1 MNHLNFYNSFSCYKI
16 SIQLLD
22 ISLIL
27 KKIHIYE
34 IFQKK
39 YKKDIDR
46 ATDFLKIFLN
56 EFLFIQVN

>member
-46 ATDFLKIFLN
+46 ATDFLKNFF
-56 EFLFIQVN
+56 E